1 MDDLEKQF
9 FANSTNDLSAE
20 FFAEP
25 VKEQQETSSRGANL
39 GGAIRNVAQATPVI
53 GTYADEAEGL
63 LRSMFQPGGY
73 EKWRRNAE
81 ESAQGNIENTGYGK
95 ALNIGANIA
104 ENTILAGLTGGATL
118 LPGVSGVQG
127 AIEGFGEGNNWR
139 DRAENAA
146 FGGTIGF
153 VVPTAL
159 NKILPTKSTQSRLLT
174 SLAKRPL
181 ETTSPDSKVS
191 QTIIARALQQ
201 GTTPDQII
209 VNQVSKGYRD
219 NLLGN
224 LGRAG
229 VGEDVYRGLLMKNM
243 AELRRPGYATYIG
256 ERIDD
261 VLPGWG
267 KKFMNEVESL
277 EAKELGED
285 IFEKTDP
292 RKIVKTAV
300 NKVMKGASA
309 EERELASKTMEN
321 AIAVQGVAK
330 KTLPTLKAKPV
341 STGSGALWNFARRLG
356 TPIRN
361 LNNYGTMRALTLG
374 TPNYQPGN
382 LVGRLTNWYTPNTVR
397 GALDALAEGYENR
410 SLK

>member
-1 MDDLEKQF
+1 MDDLEQQF
-9 FANSTNDLSAE
+9 FAGGDDLESQ
-20 FFAEP
+20 FFAGKP
-25 VKEQQETSSRGANL
+25 IDETPRGANL
-39 GGAIRNVAQATPVI
+39 AGAIRNVAQATPFI
-53 GTYADEAEGL
+53 GTYADELEGWI
-63 LRSMFQPGGY
+63 RAGEGGKDF
-73 EKWRRNAE
+73 ETWRKNAE
-81 ESAQGNIENTGYGK
+81 ESAKGNIKNTGYGLP
-95 ALNIGANIA
+95 LNIGTNLA
-104 ENTILAGLTGGATL
+104 ENAVLGALTRGATL
-118 LPGVSGVQG
+118 MPGMSAIQG
-127 AIEGFGEGNNWR
+127 AAEGYGVGNNWR

-146 FGGTIGF
+146 FGGAIGYA
-153 VVPTAL
+153 VPTAL
-159 NKILPTKSTQSRLLT
+159 NKILPTKSTQKRLLT

-181 ETTSPDSKVS
+181 ETTAPDSKVS
-191 QTIIARALQQ
+191 QTLIARALQQ
-201 GTTPDQII
+201 GTTPDQVIA
-209 VNQVSKGYRD
+209 NQVSKGYRD

-292 RKIVKTAV
+292 RKIVKIAV

-330 KTLPTLKAKPV
+330 KTLPVLKAKPV
-341 STGSGALWNFARRLG
+341 STGSGALWNFARRSG
-356 TPIRN
+356 TPLRN
-361 LNNYGTMRALTLG
+361 LNNWGTMRALTLG
-374 TPNYQPGN
+374 TPNYTPGN
-382 LVGRLTNWYTPNTVR
+382 LVGRLMNWYTPNTVR
-397 GALDALAEGYENR
+397 GALDALVEGYETGT
-410 SLK
+410 LK